1 MNIVLTSQFKLY
13 SGLLM
18 ISQSIFVFS
27 APYLDTLNYAINDFS
42 DRFLVREVRF
52 ERMNSDET
60 RNSTIAFDMAGH
72 NPRIPTQHK
81 EVR

>member
-42 DRFLVREVRF
+42 DRFLVNFSVIKIIQHMIDINPSHPA
-52 ERMNSDET
+52 RM
-60 RNSTIAFDMAGH
+60 R
-72 NPRIPTQHK
+72 
-81 EVR
+81 